1 MDDIVQFELQ
11 NVATLRHGLC
21 SLIKYKSNVSA
32 DNERIRLYFNFTD
45 LKRDTPKSVNVFLS
59 SPNNWYGMILD
70 DWLEM
75 HPPMFEIP
83 VVSKQDSRWIAK
95 VSQTDYY
102 YLSGTKDFEQ
112 CFMDQIDKY
121 SHCPTKC
128 FPVLFNFL
136 PNYSPC
142 NTSEEFNCMWNL
154 ILGYRK
160 LRYNCLHPKEDI
172 QYKAN
177 FYPSFHTR
185 NNRTEFY
192 FMFYF
197 DRATK
202 EVKEEVWIVTTGH
215 FIGSVGGTLG
225 LSLGFSCFTY
235 LSGIIDKFLP

>member
-1 MDDIVQFELQ
+1 
-11 NVATLRHGLC
+11 
-21 SLIKYKSNVSA
+21 
-32 DNERIRLYFNFTD
+32 
-45 LKRDTPKSVNVFLS
+45 
-59 SPNNWYGMILD
+59 
-70 DWLEM
+70 
-75 HPPMFEIP
+75 
-83 VVSKQDSRWIAK
+83 
-95 VSQTDYY
+95 
-102 YLSGTKDFEQ
+102 
-112 CFMDQIDKY
+112 
-121 SHCPTKC
+121 
-128 FPVLFNFL
+128 
-136 PNYSPC
+136 
-142 NTSEEFNCMWNL
+142 MWNL
-154 ILGYRK
+154 ILGYRR